1 MNTTSAGK
9 TKTKRY
15 SYFKHFC
22 ALFLI
27 LFLFWTTLSGKLDVK
42 HLTIGAV
49 TSLVVAWVTLS
60 LLRLPSGE
68 NKDDYY
74 LAFDIPIRRLL
85 AYVPWLIWEVVKANV
100 HVALIVLNPKM
111 PIEPK
116 MFKFTKKMD
125 SPVAQVLL
133 ANSITL
139 TPGTITVDLQDNVY
153 IVHALDEDSEKAL
166 TPDEGEAVMP
176 EKVARLFQENV
187 VGGRGD

>member
-15 SYFKHFC
+15 SYFKHFST
-22 ALFLI
+22 LFLI

-49 TSLVVAWVTLS
+49 TSLVVVWVTLS

-68 NKDDYY
+68 NKDEYY

-116 MFKFTKKMD
+116 VFAFKKKMD
-125 SPVAQVLL
+125 SPIAHVFL

-153 IVHALDEDSEKAL
+153 IVHALDEDAEKAL
-166 TPDEGEAVMP
+166 TPDEGEGIMP
-176 EKVARLFQENV
+176 EKVARLFQENEV
-187 VGGRGD
+187 EGRGD